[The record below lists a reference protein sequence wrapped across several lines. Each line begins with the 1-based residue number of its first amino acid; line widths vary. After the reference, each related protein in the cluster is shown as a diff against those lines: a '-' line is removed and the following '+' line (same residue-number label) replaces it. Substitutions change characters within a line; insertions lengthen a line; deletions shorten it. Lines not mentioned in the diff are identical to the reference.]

1 VEPLGSRIGIVV
13 VVVVVVAVVAVAAAA
28 VELLWLAV
36 SDEFDQPEELR
47 G

>member
-13 VVVVVVAVVAVAAAA
+13 VVAVVAVAVAAAA

>member
-1 VEPLGSRIGIVV
+1 VEPLGSRIGI
-13 VVVVVVAVVAVAAAA
+13 VVVVVAVVAVAAAA
-28 VELLWLAV
+28 VEPLWLAV

>member
-1 VEPLGSRIGIVV
+1 MEPLGSRIGI
-13 VVVVVVAVVAVAAAA
+13 VVVVAVVAVAAAA

>member
-1 VEPLGSRIGIVV
+1 VEPLGSRIGI
-13 VVVVVVAVVAVAAAA
+13 VVVVAVVAVAAAA

>member
-1 VEPLGSRIGIVV
+1 MEPLGWHIGIVV
-13 VVVVVVAVVAVAAAA
+13 VVAVAAAAA

>member
-13 VVVVVVAVVAVAAAA
+13 VVAVAAVAAAA

-36 SDEFDQPEELR
+36 SDESDQPEELR

>member
-1 VEPLGSRIGIVV
+1 VEPLGWRIGIVV
-13 VVVVVVAVVAVAAAA
+13 VVAVAAA

-36 SDEFDQPEELR
+36 SDEFDQLEELR

>member
-1 VEPLGSRIGIVV
+1 VEPLGSRIGIV
-13 VVVVVVAVVAVAAAA
+13 VVAVAAAA

>member
-1 VEPLGSRIGIVV
+1 MEPLGWRIGIVV
-13 VVVVVVAVVAVAAAA
+13 VVVVAAAAA